1 MNQQQREYL
10 KERIRTITKA
20 KRDKLIARY
29 TKKSSVETDRDR
41 WKLVLAG
48 KVLPLKQAKAHFTN
62 NYRCS
67 YKLDELYDFS
77 EYEDKVNCKKLDP
90 AITLLNAKSQE
101 VRDKAMLGDC
111 DEAVKLLAELENF

>member
-10 KERIRTITKA
+10 KGRIRTITSA
-20 KRDKLIARY
+20 KRDKLNNKH
-29 TKKSSVETDRDR
+29 TKKSDIETDRDR

-48 KVLPLKQAKAHFTN
+48 KVSPLKQAKAHFTN

-77 EYEDKVNCKKLDP
+77 EYEDKVDRKKLDP
-90 AITLLNAKSQE
+90 AIALLNAKSQE
-101 VRDKAMLGDC
+101 VQDKAMLGDC
-111 DEAVKLLAELENF
+111 DEAVRLLAELENF